1 MNAIKQT
8 SKTKNW
14 SILFIAF
21 LPESMEHCELAG
33 LLTSLAN
40 SAFPNKQWLKAV
52 ALK

>member
-1 MNAIKQT
+1 MHK
-8 SKTKNW
+8 SKHQKPIHW
-14 SILFIAF
+14 PFLFIAF

-40 SAFPNKQWLKAV
+40 SAFPNNQWLLAD

>member
-1 MNAIKQT
+1 MPK
-8 SKTKNW
+8 SKHQKPIYW
-14 SILFIAF
+14 PFLFIAF

-40 SAFPNKQWLKAV
+40 SAFPNNQWLLAV